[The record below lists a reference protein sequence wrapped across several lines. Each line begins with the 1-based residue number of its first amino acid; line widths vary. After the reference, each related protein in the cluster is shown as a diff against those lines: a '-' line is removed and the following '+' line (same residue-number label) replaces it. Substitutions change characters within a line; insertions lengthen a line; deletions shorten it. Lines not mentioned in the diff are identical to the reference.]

1 MELGIEQVDWFKT
14 DSQGTDLRLF
24 KSLGDNMLRKSLI
37 AEFEP
42 GIMDAYIGE
51 DKLCTL
57 MGFFDGQ
64 PFWMSN
70 IEIKGTQRFSP
81 ALLKKHFSNLQKRYV
96 ASCLRKSPCW
106 AEVTYLNSFEDNTF
120 SSRDFLLG
128 WVFATLETQHGFAF
142 ELAKQAFEKF
152 GDSFFEQLQSQS
164 LKQMKLTCGK
174 LTVLAAKKIGGI
186 LLRGR

>member
-1 MELGIEQVDWFKT
+1 M
-14 DSQGTDLRLF
+14 
-24 KSLGDNMLRKSLI
+24 
-37 AEFEP
+37 
-42 GIMDAYIGE
+42 
-51 DKLCTL
+51 
-57 MGFFDGQ
+57 
-64 PFWMSN
+64 
-70 IEIKGTQRFSP
+70 
-81 ALLKKHFSNLQKRYV
+81 
-96 ASCLRKSPCW
+96 
-106 AEVTYLNSFEDNTF
+106 TYLNSFEDNTF